1 MYKSKLILQ
10 QLVGAKYARLSVIHL
25 IIKMLFDTKFA
36 GMQDDLEEE
45 PIAEEDLMEN
55 ARVTYDI
62 FVQNSL
68 EATSHSLE
76 WLPYTHQ

>member
-1 MYKSKLILQ
+1 MSVLSAL
-10 QLVGAKYARLSVIHL
+10 LVGAKYARLSVIHL
-25 IIKMLFDTKFA
+25 IIKMMFDTKFA
-36 GMQDDLEEE
+36 GMQDELEEE

>member
-1 MYKSKLILQ
+1 MAVLSVL
-10 QLVGAKYARLSVIHL
+10 LVGAKYARLSVIHL

>member
-1 MYKSKLILQ
+1 
-10 QLVGAKYARLSVIHL
+10 
-25 IIKMLFDTKFA
+25 MLFDTKFA
-36 GMQDDLEEE
+36 GAHEDLEEE
-45 PIAEEDLMEN
+45 PIAEEDMMEN

-76 WLPYTHQ
+76 WLNYTHQ

>member
-1 MYKSKLILQ
+1 
-10 QLVGAKYARLSVIHL
+10 
-25 IIKMLFDTKFA
+25 MLFDTKFA
-36 GMQDDLEEE
+36 GMNEELEEE

-68 EATSHSLE
+68 EATSHTLE